1 MAETE
6 ADIRATP
13 ATLRQTTEQV
23 AAWRDRLTPLFGGPA
38 LFLGCGSSLCV
49 GVAGA
54 RLYEAAFGAPAQA
67 LTASECRPRRGW
79 LHIGISRTGQTTEL
93 VQALREARQAGVPT
107 LLLEGD
113 AGSPAGREAETI
125 LPLPFATERAVVQ
138 TRFVSA
144 ALLSLRLLCAAAAER
159 VALATVPEQVE
170 RALAVFDPASLLR
183 FERVVFLGRGW
194 RHGVALAAALNHQET
209 ALRPAEGQHSMEYR
223 HGPVAVADANTLV
236 WCFDPPGD
244 PLSDAVLADVRR
256 TGAEVRA
263 ADADPL
269 AALAQAQLL
278 AVRAA
283 EARGI
288 DPDAPRHLSRAIV
301 LPEAA
306 Q

>member
-13 ATLRQTTEQV
+13 ATLRQTVEQV
-23 AAWRDRLTPLFGGPA
+23 AAWRDRLAPLLGGPV
-38 LFLGCGSSLCV
+38 LFLGCGSSHCV

-54 RLYEAAFGAPAQA
+54 RLYEEAFGAPAQA

-79 LHIGISRTGQTTEL
+79 LHVGISRTGQTTEL
-93 VQALREARQAGVPT
+93 VQALRQARQAGAPT

-113 AGSPAGREAETI
+113 AGSPAGQEAETV

-144 ALLSLRLLCAAAAER
+144 ALLALRLLCADGAEQELLGR
-159 VALATVPEQVE
+159 VPDQVE
-170 RALAVFDPASLLR
+170 RALAGFDPAPLLR

-194 RHGVALAAALNHQET
+194 RHGIALAAALNHQET
-209 ALRPAEGQHSMEYR
+209 ALRPAEAQHTMEYR
-223 HGPVAVADANTLV
+223 HGPIATADARTLV

-244 PLSDAVLADVRR
+244 PLSDAVLTDVRR
-256 TGAEVRA
+256 TGAAVRS

-301 LPEAA
+301 LPEGAR
-306 Q
+306 